1 MAEWTELACPS
12 IVKDV
17 QSLCR
22 LNFSMFVKSAVH
34 LDAVLTFKKILEALN
49 PIPWAQVQFFGRGLI
64 TFDQFEENTQ
74 LVRTCSSPSAY
85 FLTTL

>member
-1 MAEWTELACPS
+1 MDDQWQNERNLLVLPLS
-12 IVKDV
+12 FKDV

-49 PIPWAQVQFFGRGLI
+49 PIP
-64 TFDQFEENTQ
+64 
-74 LVRTCSSPSAY
+74 
-85 FLTTL
+85 